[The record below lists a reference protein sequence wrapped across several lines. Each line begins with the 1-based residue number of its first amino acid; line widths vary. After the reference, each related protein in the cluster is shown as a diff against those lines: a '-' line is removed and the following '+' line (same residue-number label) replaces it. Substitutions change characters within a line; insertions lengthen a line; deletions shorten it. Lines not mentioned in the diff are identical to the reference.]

1 MRWWQ
6 VRLPVPT
13 PASEAVATLLETW
26 PEVQGVAM
34 EGVWSDGPPH
44 PEYGEWFDD
53 TLLRSDVTSI
63 SVWIPELVPEAEWRQ
78 RLLDVL
84 DRVAAAGLDV
94 GQARTQWTAELVEE
108 SSWAHAWQEDFPPL
122 PVGRRFFIVPKWL
135 AGQTETGERIP
146 LILEPGMAFG
156 TGAHPTT
163 QLCLEALEDLPLA
176 GQTGLDVGCGT
187 GILAVAMA
195 KLGAVAVRAVD
206 LDPVA
211 VSAARQNVADNGLS
225 DRITVVQGDLLH
237 GTPVQGYA
245 VVTANI
251 LRDAVIALVPQAAEV
266 MQPGGALVVSG
277 FVEEQA
283 DAVRAALARH
293 RFALARTLRRGDW
306 VALVAV
312 WQP

>member
-1 MRWWQ
+1 
-6 VRLPVPT
+6 
-13 PASEAVATLLETW
+13 
-26 PEVQGVAM
+26 
-34 EGVWSDGPPH
+34 
-44 PEYGEWFDD
+44 
-53 TLLRSDVTSI
+53 
-63 SVWIPELVPEAEWRQ
+63 
-78 RLLDVL
+78 
-84 DRVAAAGLDV
+84 RVAAAGLDV
-94 GQARTQWTAELVEE
+94 GQARTQWTAERVEE
-108 SSWAHAWQEDFPPL
+108 SSWANAWQEDFPPL

-156 TGAHPTT
+156 TGFHPTT
-163 QLCLEALEDLPLA
+163 QLCLEALEDLPVA

-195 KLGAVAVRAVD
+195 KLGATAVRAVD

-225 DRITVVQGDLLH
+225 DRVTVVQGDLLH
-237 GTPVQGYA
+237 GTPAQGYA

-251 LRDAVIALVPQAAEV
+251 LRDAVIALIPQAAEV
-266 MQPGGALVVSG
+266 MQSGGALVVSG

-283 DAVRAALARH
+283 DAVRTALTGH
-293 RFALARTLRRGDW
+293 RFALARTLQRGDW

-312 WQP
+312 RQP